1 MPPLVPALQA
11 IAVLAAFGSAYS
23 QMLECT
29 LEVDSHCC
37 ADTNECPPSCQS
49 RDVREVRGA
58 RADGAGFTQRS
69 CFCDQCDG
77 RHPEDYL
84 LQPASLCSLFV
95 GMVPCD
101 DGSCVSESVGCT
113 AVPGSAKNGN
123 PWRVFATDMGAGAS
137 YNAGASYSVILTRSG
152 DTGTFTVDGGLVGTV
167 DCSAVNDN
175 EAGAPDRDDSD
186 GGGKVPLMVGH

>member
-1 MPPLVPALQA
+1 
-11 IAVLAAFGSAYS
+11 
-23 QMLECT
+23 
-29 LEVDSHCC
+29 
-37 ADTNECPPSCQS
+37 
-49 RDVREVRGA
+49 
-58 RADGAGFTQRS
+58 
-69 CFCDQCDG
+69 
-77 RHPEDYL
+77 
-84 LQPASLCSLFV
+84 
-95 GMVPCD
+95 MVPCD